1 MAACDVGFTDLNTD
15 RRVDSV
21 ALEGLMSRGRRAS
34 VLLRQ
39 KNGDKEGVV
48 AVANDLTSVSLEE
61 RRADV
66 DKALVWLK
74 QEMIAMRRQDQEL
87 VKQLMGIRSMIQKL
101 KRRQQEDPSDSSE
114 SEDDGCVDG
123 ACVTK
128 FAETRHR
135 KLSSGGLNGLST
147 ISRIRKSRSYS
158 CTTGS
163 VSSSIDEDAFQVR
176 LEDKKPL

>member
-74 QEMIAMRRQDQEL
+74 QEMVRRRREDCRVADWL
-87 VKQLMGIRSMIQKL
+87 TFVYIVGMI
-101 KRRQQEDPSDSSE
+101 
-114 SEDDGCVDG
+114 V
-123 ACVTK
+123 
-128 FAETRHR
+128 
-135 KLSSGGLNGLST
+135 
-147 ISRIRKSRSYS
+147 
-158 CTTGS
+158 
-163 VSSSIDEDAFQVR
+163 
-176 LEDKKPL
+176 

>member
-1 MAACDVGFTDLNTD
+1 
-15 RRVDSV
+15 
-21 ALEGLMSRGRRAS
+21 
-34 VLLRQ
+34 
-39 KNGDKEGVV
+39 
-48 AVANDLTSVSLEE
+48 
-61 RRADV
+61 
-66 DKALVWLK
+66 
-74 QEMIAMRRQDQEL
+74 MRRQDQEL